1 MRKLTRFLFFALLT
15 ISLQAQT
22 TSTYRTEAIDG
33 NNNFSST
40 LEKFNTTRTQ
50 ISAFVTWDKDYIY
63 IGYSGNTPNGS
74 ISDGGR
80 QFHIYFDTDPQLDP
94 LQGTGTKFGEQWT
107 WNPVLPF
114 TANFHYVFEV
124 NGTNEFLK
132 VYDGAAWVGTV
143 KATSNYLNTTTGF
156 WEVKIPKSDLGNP
169 TRVNVVSYI
178 QENWTEGYITGG
190 LPSGLFTDTQEKPA
204 ITFGTTFLNI
214 NLLDKV
220 APNNIFHLNNF
231 GWSLK
236 LKAVS
241 GAVLDTTAMAGMF
254 ANATDGYDIG
264 IDLPKAP
271 PAPSNFIDVYF
282 PRDAWG
288 SALGPNYERD
298 FKLRTDLSATTS
310 TWTFTVNSDIS
321 GNITLCAASF
331 ADVPSN
337 YAISLKDL
345 TTTTV
350 TDLRTATY
358 TYNNS
363 PAEANS
369 RNFELT
375 IGVTLSEPGI
385 VVNPTTLD
393 FGTVKTDASKA
404 LGVLITNT
412 GDRVLNITNMAV
424 DGSIHYSFE
433 GSTTA
438 TLNKDDTTTVYVRF
452 HPKTAGTLT
461 GTLTVTSNDP
471 DNGSLV
477 VNLTGIGQS
486 LSPNISVWLDTL
498 KFGDVIA
505 GNSSDLGFRV
515 SNTGDTALTVSNV
528 VATGTG
534 FSYSGDTGFTVNIN
548 DSSEV
553 TVRFAPVTTG
563 DFTGTLTITSND
575 PDTPTK
581 TVQLS
586 GKGTTSSSSHPFT
599 AGWNLMS
606 IPLNPVSNLAAD
618 IIGDDIASFILYGY
632 SGGNYQSSSTLN
644 PAMGYWLGIETGAT
658 VDLDGTPIITDQTKA
673 LAGGWNLIAS
683 PFTGGS
689 PKTNLRILQGE
700 NTYTIEEAVTA
711 GLVQSPVYK
720 YMTATKQY
728 EVVTNLAAWD
738 GNWFFTNASD
748 LSVKYLFATPSDGIS
763 PKKDEPFEITP
774 SNWFVDILSEMNGI
788 KDKYLAFGTNELAT
802 DGFDNSFDYV
812 KAPISPAA
820 NAIESYFLQSGWTN
834 FATRFASNIQAPLL
848 NGVNKSWSF
857 KVYAKA
863 AGSFKLS
870 WLDILNRIPQ
880 EIRNA
885 YSFTLRGPGIS
896 SGIDMLTQTVYEFN
910 VTAGGT
916 YSFVINS
923 SPVGVEDELMNLSFK
938 LGQNYPNPFNPSTTI
953 NYAIKET
960 GLVSLKIYD
969 VLGNEVVTLV
979 NDVKQPGQYE
989 VKFEASNLP
998 SGTYIYKLVQ
1008 GKNSEIKKLML
1019 LK

>member
-1 MRKLTRFLFFALLT
+1 M
-15 ISLQAQT
+15 
-22 TSTYRTEAIDG
+22 
-33 NNNFSST
+33 
-40 LEKFNTTRTQ
+40 
-50 ISAFVTWDKDYIY
+50 
-63 IGYSGNTPNGS
+63 
-74 ISDGGR
+74 
-80 QFHIYFDTDPQLDP
+80 
-94 LQGTGTKFGEQWT
+94 
-107 WNPVLPF
+107 
-114 TANFHYVFEV
+114 
-124 NGTNEFLK
+124 
-132 VYDGAAWVGTV
+132 
-143 KATSNYLNTTTGF
+143 
-156 WEVKIPKSDLGNP
+156 
-169 TRVNVVSYI
+169 
-178 QENWTEGYITGG
+178 
-190 LPSGLFTDTQEKPA
+190 
-204 ITFGTTFLNI
+204 
-214 NLLDKV
+214 LDKV

-321 GNITLCAASF
+321 GNITLSAASF

-581 TVQLS
+581 VVILS
-586 GKGTTSSSSHPFT
+586 GKGTT
-599 AGWNLMS
+599 
-606 IPLNPVSNLAAD
+606 
-618 IIGDDIASFILYGY
+618 II
-632 SGGNYQSSSTLN
+632 
-644 PAMGYWLGIETGAT
+644 
-658 VDLDGTPIITDQTKA
+658 
-673 LAGGWNLIAS
+673 LI
-683 PFTGGS
+683 
-689 PKTNLRILQGE
+689 
-700 NTYTIEEAVTA
+700 
-711 GLVQSPVYK
+711 
-720 YMTATKQY
+720 
-728 EVVTNLAAWD
+728 
-738 GNWFFTNASD
+738 
-748 LSVKYLFATPSDGIS
+748 
-763 PKKDEPFEITP
+763 
-774 SNWFVDILSEMNGI
+774 
-788 KDKYLAFGTNELAT
+788 
-802 DGFDNSFDYV
+802 
-812 KAPISPAA
+812 
-820 NAIESYFLQSGWTN
+820 
-834 FATRFASNIQAPLL
+834 
-848 NGVNKSWSF
+848 
-857 KVYAKA
+857 
-863 AGSFKLS
+863 
-870 WLDILNRIPQ
+870 
-880 EIRNA
+880 
-885 YSFTLRGPGIS
+885 
-896 SGIDMLTQTVYEFN
+896 
-910 VTAGGT
+910 
-916 YSFVINS
+916 
-923 SPVGVEDELMNLSFK
+923 
-938 LGQNYPNPFNPSTTI
+938 
-953 NYAIKET
+953 
-960 GLVSLKIYD
+960 
-969 VLGNEVVTLV
+969 
-979 NDVKQPGQYE
+979 
-989 VKFEASNLP
+989 
-998 SGTYIYKLVQ
+998 
-1008 GKNSEIKKLML
+1008 
-1019 LK
+1019 